1 MALDT
6 GEAAGKGSTYSLLLG
21 SADWCSHSRSQ
32 YGDPHKAEI
41 DLLLDPAVLKGL
53 YIVLYKYCLYVH
65 CCFLHS
71 NQSMETA

>member
-6 GEAAGKGSTYSLLLG
+6 VEICGKGALIHCCWEVQTGAATLEG
-21 SADWCSHSRSQ
+21 SMEI
-32 YGDPHKAEI
+32 PHKAEI
-41 DLLLDPAVLKGL
+41 DLLLDPAVLQGL
-53 YIVLYKYCLYVH
+53 YIVLYKYCLCVH